1 MRVLV
6 TACGAPGA
14 PGIIKSLRTVKER
27 EIELVGTDMNPRAVG
42 FGMVDRGHTVP
53 AGWAPDFVDELLE
66 VVRREKVDVVL
77 PLSTSELVPLSL
89 NRRRFEEIG
98 TKVCVSS
105 AEAIR
110 VANNKVNLYRFL
122 KENGVVVPDFREAS
136 TFEEFSGAVR
146 ELGYPDTPVCFKPE
160 VSNGGRGFRV
170 LQANADKLH
179 LLLKTKPSNT
189 VATWEDVAPILS
201 AANPFPKLLVSEYL
215 PGMEYS
221 ADLLLRGGESLVT
234 IPRSRDVI
242 KLGIAFI
249 GRVEKNGAIIE
260 QAERIARLIGLD
272 YNINMQFKY
281 SQDGIP
287 KIIEIN
293 PRVSGTIVL
302 CTGAGVNLPWLA
314 VQLALGETPVIP
326 EPKWGT
332 LMVRYWSE
340 IFYDENGLAYT
351 L

>member
-14 PGIIKSLRTVKER
+14 PGIIKSLKLVKDR
-27 EIELVGTDMNPRAVG
+27 GIELIGTDMNPNAVG
-42 FGMVDRGHTVP
+42 FGMVARGHTVP
-53 AGWAPDFVDELLE
+53 GGGAPDFVDRLLD
-66 VVRREKVDVVL
+66 VAKRERVDVIL
-77 PLSTSELVPLSL
+77 PLSTSELIPLSL
-89 NRRRFEEIG
+89 NRERFEEIG
-98 TKVCVSS
+98 TRVCVSS
-105 AEAIR
+105 PEAIR
-110 VANNKVNLYRFL
+110 VANNKVNVYRFL
-122 KENGVVVPDFREAS
+122 QENGVDVPDYRVAS
-136 TFEEFSGAVR
+136 NYEEFMEAVH
-146 ELGYPDTPVCFKPE
+146 ELGYPGTPVCFKPE

-170 LQANADKLH
+170 LRADMDKLE
-179 LLLKTKPSNT
+179 LLLKTKPNNT
-189 VATWEDVAPILS
+189 VSTLEDIAAILRY
-201 AANPFPKLLVSEYL
+201 AEPFPKLLVSEYL

-221 ADLLLRGGESLVT
+221 ADLVMKNGEPLIT

-249 GRVEKNGAIIE
+249 GRVEKNRAIIE

-272 YNINMQFKY
+272 YNINIQFKY
-281 SQDGIP
+281 SRDGFPRIL
-287 KIIEIN
+287 EIN

-302 CTGAGVNLPWLA
+302 CTGAGANLPWMA
-314 VQLALGETPVIP
+314 VQLAMGENPVIP

-332 LMVRYWSE
+332 LMIRYWDE